1 MPGVFIKTT
10 DEAAMEDRR
19 ERPAAAEPLRLV
31 RSARDGVWWQRDDG
45 LAVRLA
51 GPERGREPAV
61 ERGRVS
67 LLGMLLAWAAS
78 GPPPR

>member
-1 MPGVFIKTT
+1 
-10 DEAAMEDRR
+10 MEHRR
-19 ERPAAAEPLRLV
+19 ESLAAAEPLRLV

-51 GPERGREPAV
+51 APERERGQAI

-67 LLGMLLAWAAS
+67 LLGMLLAWVAS
-78 GPPPR
+78 GPSPR

>member
-1 MPGVFIKTT
+1 
-10 DEAAMEDRR
+10 MEHRR
-19 ERPAAAEPLRLV
+19 ESLAAAEPLRLV

-51 GPERGREPAV
+51 APEREREQAI

-67 LLGMLLAWAAS
+67 LLGMLLAWVS
-78 GPPPR
+78 SSPSPR

>member
-1 MPGVFIKTT
+1 
-10 DEAAMEDRR
+10 MEHRR
-19 ERPAAAEPLRLV
+19 ESLAAAEPLRLV

-51 GPERGREPAV
+51 APEREREPAI

-67 LLGMLLAWAAS
+67 LLGMLLAWVAS
-78 GPPPR
+78 SPSPR